1 VFESIYTNAIDSVI
15 FNGIVATTDKA
26 TGQSIEPTIIS
37 VMVSREQFTKLFL
50 NKIDPIEC
58 LVGLE
63 AKMQLPF
70 IELKLIEKIGIA
82 E

>member
-1 VFESIYTNAIDSVI
+1 
-15 FNGIVATTDKA
+15 
-26 TGQSIEPTIIS
+26 
-37 VMVSREQFTKLFL
+37 MVSREQFTKLFL